1 MQRSAN
7 ELLEETPVSVSSTT
21 AQLVA
26 SNDVI
31 DPIFGSVVVPSALGL
46 GGLGIFGLLL
56 ISQGCG
62 QPT

>member
-1 MQRSAN
+1 MQRFAN

-21 AQLVA
+21 AQLSA
-26 SNDVI
+26 SSSD
-31 DPIFGSVVVPSALGL
+31 VVVSALVL
-46 GGLGIFGLLL
+46 SGLGIFGLLL